1 MTVMTKPPGRARTR
15 AQQRAR
21 GIRNTKAA
29 RRLVQLGMAGL
40 IVTAAVRHQLEGG
53 GNAASV
59 DALCPF
65 GAVET
70 LITWVTT
77 GSLIS
82 KTHPSNLVLGLAV
95 LVATVLVGNAFCGW
109 ICPFGAVQ
117 DAITWLRDKLG
128 IKPLAVRPAVDRAL
142 RYGRFV
148 VLAVV
153 LYFSVTTARL
163 WFADYDPYLQL
174 FGLHWLFEWNDGLWV
189 GLGILA
195 AVLVGSV
202 LVDRMWC
209 RYLCPLGAVFA
220 VVGRLSFLRI
230 RRNEAT
236 CTDCTLCDRPC
247 PVGLTVSKADPLV
260 SADCIG
266 CMDCVA
272 ACPVKGA
279 LNVSGPV
286 FVGNLLGRSEASR
299 PSRPK
304 SVPNQAVKR

>member
-1 MTVMTKPPGRARTR
+1 MTILTKPPGRGPTR

-21 GIRNTKAA
+21 AIWTTKAA
-29 RRLVQLGMAGL
+29 RRLVQLGVAGL
-40 IVTAAVRHQLEGG
+40 VLTAAARHQVEGG
-53 GNAASV
+53 GKAASV

-70 LITWVTT
+70 LITWLTT

-95 LVATVLVGNAFCGW
+95 LVATVLVGNVFCGW
-109 ICPFGAVQ
+109 LCPFGAVQ
-117 DAITWLRDKLG
+117 DAISWVRDKLR
-128 IKPLAVRPAVDRAL
+128 IKPLAVPPAVDQAL
-142 RYGRFV
+142 RYGRFA

-163 WFADYDPYLQL
+163 WFADYDPYVQL
-174 FGLHWLFEWNDGLWV
+174 FGLHWLFGWNDGLWV
-189 GLGILA
+189 GLGIVA
-195 AVLVGSV
+195 AVLAGSV
-202 LVDRMWC
+202 LVDRLWC

-230 RRNEAT
+230 RRTEST

-247 PVGLTVSKADPLV
+247 PVGITVSKADPLV

-266 CMDCVA
+266 CLDCVA
-272 ACPVKGA
+272 TCPVKGA

-286 FVGNLLGRSEASR
+286 FVGNLLGRSEASQ

-304 SVPNQAVKR
+304 AVTERTVNR

>member
-1 MTVMTKPPGRARTR
+1 MTVLTKPPGKGPTR
-15 AQQRAR
+15 AQKRAR
-21 GIRNTKAA
+21 GIRNTRTA
-29 RRLVQLGMAGL
+29 RRLVQLGVSLL
-40 IVTAAVRHQLEGG
+40 ILTAAVRHQLEGG
-53 GNAASV
+53 SNAASV

-65 GAVET
+65 GAAET
-70 LITWVTT
+70 LITLVTT

-95 LVATVLVGNAFCGW
+95 LLATVLVGNAFCGW

-117 DAITWLRDKLG
+117 DAITWVRDKLR
-128 IKPLAVRPAVDRAL
+128 IRPLSVPASVDTVL

-148 VLAVV
+148 VLAIV

-163 WFADYDPYLQL
+163 WFADYDPYVQL

-195 AVLVGSV
+195 AVLAGSV

-209 RYLCPLGAVFA
+209 RYLCPLGAMFA
-220 VVGRLSFLRI
+220 VVGHLSFLRI
-230 RRNEAT
+230 RRTESA

-247 PVGLTVSKADPLV
+247 PVGITVSKADPLV
-260 SADCIG
+260 NTDCIG

-272 ACPVKGA
+272 TCPVKGA

-286 FVGNLLGRSEASR
+286 FLGTLIGRPEADR
-299 PSRPK
+299 TSRPK
-304 SVPNQAVKR
+304 AASPEEAVR